1 MSEFNVGELF
11 GKSTETFQLQAEVQS
26 LNYRNAELQREIAD
40 QRNYIDCLK
49 SQIAELTA
57 TKKEV
62 RYKVVRS
69 YSPSEPF
76 SRLELSV
83 AFNDGWEFVRASEY
97 IPKKGR
103 KGGYIEYILRR
114 EVEINEDK

>member
-1 MSEFNVGELF
+1 MDKINVGELF
-11 GKSTETFQLQAEVQS
+11 GKSVDDLQMQAEVQS
-26 LNYRNAELQREIAD
+26 LNFRNAELQREIED
-40 QRNYIDCLK
+40 QRNYIDFLK
-49 SQIAELTA
+49 SQIEQLTE

-76 SRLELSV
+76 SRLELNI

-103 KGGYIEYILRR
+103 KGGYIEYILRK
-114 EVEINEDK
+114 EVENERNY

>member
-1 MSEFNVGELF
+1 MEINTNELF
-11 GKSTETFQLQAEVQS
+11 GESAESFQLQAEVQS
-26 LNYRNAELQREIAD
+26 LNYRNNELQREIAD

-97 IPKKGR
+97 VPAKGR
-103 KGGYIEYILRR
+103 KGGYIEYILRK
-114 EVEINEDK
+114 EVEVDK